1 MSQRVNAGAPT
12 AAARAAPDA
21 VIEALW
27 LVAVVLVPLTF
38 GPPESFAFADVPKVA
53 LTRLLAVLIAA
64 VWAVDIAIGVS
75 TVGTG
80 AMADWRGRLSGWLRA
95 YPPRWTLVA
104 AAFLLVVAALSAA
117 VSPIRSVGLWGFEP
131 GRDGQSL
138 LNSAS
143 VLVVFFAV
151 ALRLRTRAQLW
162 RLAGALAGGTL
173 LASLYV
179 VAQAASV
186 DPFNAGALSGGVA
199 GSFGFPQAAGAAL
212 LLGLPVMAV
221 LVLAWAAREQTQR
234 RLTAGAVVVA
244 IVVAALALTQARG
257 PWAGA
262 LVALAL
268 LASAVWLVAPR
279 RLAKQSLVA
288 LAASA
293 ALAAALVVP
302 VYPSEQND
310 DSPPDGSSA
319 QSWESSLDLAM
330 SRPWFAF
337 EDGGPAA
344 ARHLLGYG
352 PDAFVYVYPLG
363 EQPALPEDPD
373 QAQIVVLTQDG
384 PNQYVHAAVEQG
396 VLGLLAALAVTVVPL
411 AAGGWALVRRS
422 AGYPWEIRLL
432 LAALLASIAGW
443 TVVQLSGVTQLSDSL
458 IGWAVLGLL
467 VALPRTLEPEP
478 TPRADA
484 PRWRPLAAVASAAA
498 VITLWGALATLLLVQ
513 VVDPF
518 AASRNAAVAWSAD
531 LRGDRLSAL
540 EAMSDAVRTAPAAAS
555 YRVGLVDFLY
565 VREQP
570 GVSEAARRQS
580 VIESLLVLGGGLQH
594 NRLSVDMNARSA
606 ALFRTLV
613 VEFDETG
620 QVPAAVAAFERT
632 AQLLPNHWLPKRNL
646 GAILLD
652 VGLPAEAIVP
662 LGEAADILGEHPA
675 AANVLLLQG
684 LSFVSS
690 GRRAEAEAALREGL
704 RFASDERDE
713 ALLREALVTLG
724 ADLEG

>member
-38 GPPESFAFADVPKVA
+38 GPPESFAFTDVPKVA

-64 VWAVDIAIGVS
+64 VWAVDIAISVS
-75 TVGTG
+75 TAGIG

-138 LNSAS
+138 LNTAS
-143 VLVVFFAV
+143 VLVIFFAV

-186 DPFNAGALSGGVA
+186 DPFDTGALFGGVA

-212 LLGLPVMAV
+212 LPGLPVMAA
-221 LVLAWAAREQTQR
+221 LVLAWAARGQTR
-234 RLTAGAVVVA
+234 RKLAVGAVAVA

-268 LASAVWLVAPR
+268 LAGAVWLVAPR

-293 ALAAALVVP
+293 VLAAALVVP
-302 VYPSEQND
+302 LYPSEQND
-310 DSPPDGSSA
+310 APLDGGSG
-319 QSWESSLDLAM
+319 QSWEISLELAM

-363 EQPALPEDPD
+363 GQPELPQDPD
-373 QAQIVVLTQDG
+373 QAQVVVLTQDG

-396 VLGLLAALAVTVVPL
+396 LLGLLAALAVAVVPL
-411 AAGGWALVRRS
+411 AAGGWALARRS
-422 AGYPWEIRLL
+422 AGYPWEVRLL
-432 LAALLASIAGW
+432 LAALLASITGW

-484 PRWRPLAAVASAAA
+484 PRWRPLAAVGSAAA
-498 VITLWGALATLLLVQ
+498 VITLWGALAMLLLAQ

-518 AASRNAAVAWSAD
+518 VASRSAAVAWSAD
-531 LRGDRLSAL
+531 QRGDRLSAL
-540 EAMSDAVRTAPAAAS
+540 QAMSDAVGAAPAAAS

-570 GVSEAARRQS
+570 GVSDAARRQS
-580 VIESLLVLGGGLQH
+580 VVESLFVLGGGLQH

-613 VEFDETG
+613 VEFDEAG

-684 LSFVSS
+684 ISFVSS
-690 GRRAEAEAALREGL
+690 GRRDEAEAALREGL
-704 RFASDERDE
+704 RLASDERDE
-713 ALLREALVTLG
+713 TLLREALVTLG

>member
-64 VWAVDIAIGVS
+64 VWAVDIAISVS
-75 TVGTG
+75 TAGIG

-104 AAFLLVVAALSAA
+104 AAFLLIVAALSAA

-138 LNSAS
+138 LNTAS
-143 VLVVFFAV
+143 VLVIFFAV

-162 RLAGALAGGTL
+162 RLASALAVGTL

-186 DPFNAGALSGGVA
+186 DPFDAGALFGGVA
-199 GSFGFPQAAGAAL
+199 GSFGFPHAAGAAL
-212 LLGLPVMAV
+212 LPGLPVMAA
-221 LVLAWAAREQTQR
+221 LVLAWAARGQTQR
-234 RLTAGAVVVA
+234 RLAAGAVVVA
-244 IVVAALALTQARG
+244 VVVAALALTQARG

-268 LASAVWLVAPR
+268 LAGAVWLVAPR

-293 ALAAALVVP
+293 VLAAALVVP
-302 VYPSEQND
+302 LYPSEQND
-310 DSPPDGSSA
+310 APLDGGSG
-319 QSWESSLDLAM
+319 QSWESSLELAM

-363 EQPALPEDPD
+363 GQPELPQDPD
-373 QAQIVVLTQDG
+373 QAQVVVLTQDG

-396 VLGLLAALAVTVVPL
+396 LLGLLAALAVAVVPL
-411 AAGGWALVRRS
+411 AAGGWALARRS
-422 AGYPWEIRLL
+422 AGYPWEVRLL
-432 LAALLASIAGW
+432 LAALLASITGW

-467 VALPRTLEPEP
+467 VALPRALEPEP

-484 PRWRPLAAVASAAA
+484 PRWRPLAAVGSAAA
-498 VITLWGALATLLLVQ
+498 VIALWGALAALLLAQ

-531 LRGDRLSAL
+531 QRGDRLSAL
-540 EAMSDAVRTAPAAAS
+540 RAMSDAVGAAPAAAS

-570 GVSEAARRQS
+570 GVSDAARRQS
-580 VIESLLVLGGGLQH
+580 VVESLLVLGGGLQH

-613 VEFDETG
+613 VEFDEAG

-684 LSFVSS
+684 ISFVSS

-713 ALLREALVTLG
+713 ALLREALGTLG